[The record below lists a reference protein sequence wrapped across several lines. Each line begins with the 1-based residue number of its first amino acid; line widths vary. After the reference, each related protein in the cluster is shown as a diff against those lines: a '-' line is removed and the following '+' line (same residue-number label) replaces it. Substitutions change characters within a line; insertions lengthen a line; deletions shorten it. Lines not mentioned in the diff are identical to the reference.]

1 MRARA
6 RMSVNVYT
14 HTHHIYIYIHI
25 YYVYTFKRMH
35 VPMSCHACRPHTHCS
50 LHLVLSQRWVLVCYR
65 VANSKGIASVDCFL
79 RKSLIVSTGLLSK
92 KDYAEGLSLSLSLS
106 PTHAHTHSTHTHTHT
121 HMHTHT
127 HIHTDCAEGLFLSH
141 TLNTHT
147 HTHTH
152 TQHTN
157 KHTHTFARLEGGID
171 A

>member
-1 MRARA
+1 MFPCRV
-6 RMSVNVYT
+6 MCT
-14 HTHHIYIYIHI
+14 GHIRI
-25 YYVYTFKRMH
+25 
-35 VPMSCHACRPHTHCS
+35 AHCT
-50 LHLVLSQRWVLVCYR
+50 LVLSQRWVLVCYR
-65 VANSKGIASVDCFL
+65 VAKPKKGLLIYVDFFL

-92 KDYAEGLSLSLSLS
+92 KDYAERLSLSLSLS
-106 PTHAHTHSTHTHTHT
+106 LTYTRTHTLNTHTHTHT
-121 HMHTHT
+121 HTLAHAHT

-152 TQHTN
+152 THTQHTN